1 MENKNKK
8 MYKRIGGGVG
18 ATIGLIAL
26 TTAIICAISFTVY
39 IAVYIKPRAEINLA
53 NLDMNFSSVVYYTDT
68 QTGEYKEF
76 EKLHGSQNR
85 IWADMEEI
93 PKSLGEAFVSIEDER
108 FYKHN
113 GVDWKRTFAAAVNWI
128 IPVGSK
134 YGGGSTITQQ
144 LVKNIT
150 SDNDFSVVRKLLEIF
165 RALDI
170 ERKLE
175 KDEILEYYMNTVYF
189 GRNAYGVRTAAV
201 TYFGKDVSELSLAQC
216 AVIAGITNNP
226 SLYDPFA
233 YPENIKKRQ
242 ELILDNLLKHKKITA
257 EECAAAK
264 AEPLNYVSIEQTAEN
279 NEPQSYFIDEVM
291 NNVIDDLVEQKGYSK
306 QVATNMV
313 YSGGLQIY
321 STVDPKVQSAMETV
335 FESDKN
341 VPGKRGKNGKYPE
354 AAMVILDPFSGE
366 VRGIVGGKG
375 EKEGSRVLN
384 RATQTYRAPGSSIK
398 PIAVYGPA
406 IDQGVITPYSV
417 LTDMP
422 QDVLGG
428 KLWPINSTN
437 GGDYAGQMTA
447 NFAVEQSINTVAID
461 VLKKLTP
468 DKSFEYLTQKLGLKE
483 LIAKQTTSN
492 GKIITDIAIA
502 PLALGGL
509 TKGVTVMEMAAAY
522 APFLNDG
529 IYTEPKTYTKVLD
542 ADGEVL
548 LENKP
553 KTTLAFQNEKTS
565 YYVTHML
572 KNVVTNGV
580 AKQANLGRID
590 TAGKTGSTSENN
602 DRWFVGYT
610 PYYVGATWYGYD
622 EQQRVSGAGANPS
635 ATLWKMVMDIVHKDL
650 PNKKFPTNNDFL
662 NAQYCADSGLKPNE
676 WCALDVRGTRVRT
689 GYYHKSDVPTEI
701 CNIHKSIKI
710 DKVTKMQA
718 TEFCPET
725 DTAVVGIMDLTRLF
739 KTQATLRDGDF
750 AITIDNAPIGSG
762 VPTVGTGGA
771 KYGTICTVH
780 NHLTAPETNPEDIPV
795 EPGTE
800 EIPGTEETPGEVVPE
815 NPTSPIE
822 PIKPITPIPP
832 SEKPDNSGQTGETGQ
847 AGQIPVINN
856 Q

>member
-1 MENKNKK
+1 MDNQKKK
-8 MYKRIGGGVG
+8 MYKRVGSGIG
-18 ATIGLIAL
+18 ATIGLIIL
-26 TTAIICAISFTVY
+26 TTIIILAIVFTVY
-39 IAVYIKPRAEINLA
+39 IAAYIKPRAEINLA
-53 NLDMNFSSVVYYTDT
+53 NMNMNFSSIVYYTDK

-76 EKLHGSQNR
+76 EKLHGSQHR

-93 PKSLGEAFVSIEDER
+93 PKELGEAFVSIEDER

-150 SDNDFSVVRKLLEIF
+150 SDNEFSVQRKLLEIF

-201 TYFGKDVSELSLAQC
+201 TYFGKDVSELSLAQS

-226 SLYDPFA
+226 SLYDPFT

-257 EECAAAK
+257 EQCEAAK
-264 AEPLNYVSIEQTAEN
+264 VEPLNYVSAEQTAEN

-291 NNVIDDLVEQKGYSK
+291 NNVIEDLIEQKGYSK

-335 FESDKN
+335 FENDKN
-341 VPGKRGKNGKYPE
+341 VPGVRGKNGKYPE

-375 EKEGSRVLN
+375 KKEGSRVLN
-384 RATQTYRAPGSSIK
+384 RATQTYRGPGSAIK
-398 PIAVYGPA
+398 PISVYGPA
-406 IDQGVITPYSV
+406 IDQDLITPYSV

-437 GGDYAGQMTA
+437 GGDYAGQVTA
-447 NFAVEQSINTVAID
+447 NFAVEQSINTVAIN
-461 VLKKLTP
+461 VLNKLTP
-468 DKSFEYLTQKLGLKE
+468 DKAFEYLTQKLGFKG
-483 LIAKQTTSN
+483 LIAKQTTNS
-492 GKIITDIAIA
+492 GKIITDIAVA

-522 APFLNDG
+522 SPFINDG
-529 IYTEPKTYTKVLD
+529 IYSEPITYTKVLD
-542 ADGEVL
+542 ANGEVL
-548 LENKP
+548 LENKAE
-553 KTTLAFQNEKTS
+553 TTLAFQNEKTS
-565 YYVTHML
+565 YYITHML

-635 ATLWKMVMDIVHKDL
+635 ATLWKMVMEIVHKEL
-650 PNKKFPTNNDFL
+650 PDKKFPVSSNFIT
-662 NAQYCADSGLKPNE
+662 AEYCADSGLKPNE
-676 WCALDVRGTRVRT
+676 WCLLDVRGSRVRS
-689 GYYHKSDVPTEI
+689 GYYHKADKPTEV
-701 CNIHKSIKI
+701 CNIHKPIKI
-710 DKVTKMQA
+710 DKTTKMQA
-718 TEFCPET
+718 TEFCPEA

-739 KTQATLRDGDF
+739 KAKATLRDGDF
-750 AITIDNAPIGSG
+750 AITIDNAPVGSG
-762 VPTVGTGGA
+762 VPTVGTGSA
-771 KYGTICTVH
+771 KYGTLCTVH
-780 NHLTAPETNPEDIPV
+780 NHLTTPDIEPGDIPDDTGGEGITPPDGIVPETPV
-795 EPGTE
+795 APIVPIVPGDSTS
-800 EIPGTEETPGEVVPE
+800 TPE
-815 NPTSPIE
+815 N
-822 PIKPITPIPP
+822 
-832 SEKPDNSGQTGETGQ
+832 
-847 AGQIPVINN
+847 GQIPVINN
-856 Q
+856 P

>member
-1 MENKNKK
+1 MDNKK
-8 MYKRIGGGVG
+8 KQIYKRVG
-18 ATIGLIAL
+18 SGIAATIGLIVL
-26 TTAIICAISFTVY
+26 TTAIILAMLFTVY
-39 IAVYIKPRAEINLA
+39 IAAYIKPRAQINLA
-53 NLDMNFSSVVYYTDT
+53 NLNMNFSSVVYYTDK

-85 IWADMEEI
+85 VWADMQEI
-93 PKSLGEAFVSIEDER
+93 PSALGESFVSIEDER

-113 GVDWKRTFAAAVNWI
+113 GVDWKRTFAAAVNWV

-150 SDNDFSVVRKLLEIF
+150 SDNEFSVQRKLLEIF

-170 ERKLE
+170 ERKLS

-226 SLYDPFA
+226 SLYDPFT

-242 ELILDNLLKHKKITA
+242 ELILDNLLKHKKITKA
-257 EECAAAK
+257 ECDAAK
-264 AEPLNYVSIEQTAEN
+264 AEPLNYLSVEQTEEN

-291 NNVIDDLVEQKGYSK
+291 NNVIDDLIKQKGYSK
-306 QVATNMV
+306 QVATSMV

-335 FESDKN
+335 FENDTIARG
-341 VPGKRGKNGKYPE
+341 VRGKNGKYPE
-354 AAMVILDPFSGE
+354 SAMVILDPFSGE
-366 VRGIVGGKG
+366 VRGIIGGKG
-375 EKEGSRVLN
+375 KKEGSRVLN
-384 RATQTYRAPGSSIK
+384 RATQTYRGPGSAIK
-398 PIAVYGPA
+398 PISVYGPA
-406 IDQGVITPYSV
+406 IDQDVITPYSV

-468 DKSFEYLTQKLGLKE
+468 DKAFEYLTQKLGFKGI
-483 LIAKQTTSN
+483 IAKQVTNS
-492 GKIITDIAIA
+492 GKIITDIAVA

-522 APFLNDG
+522 APFINDG
-529 IYTEPKTYTKVLD
+529 IYSEPITYTKVLD
-542 ADGEVL
+542 AGGEVL
-548 LENKP
+548 LEK
-553 KTTLAFQNEKTS
+553 KTETTLAFQNEKTA
-565 YYVTHML
+565 YYITHML

-650 PNKKFPTNNDFL
+650 PDKKFPTNNNFL
-662 NAQYCADSGLKPNE
+662 TADYCSDSGFKPNE
-676 WCALDVRGTRVRT
+676 WCSLDVRGSRVRS
-689 GYYHKSDVPTEI
+689 GYYHKSDVPTEV
-701 CNIHKSIKI
+701 CNIHKPIKI
-710 DKVTKMQA
+710 DKTTKMQA
-718 TEFCPET
+718 TDFCPEA

-739 KTQATLRDGDF
+739 KAKATLRDGDF
-750 AITIDNAPIGSG
+750 AITIDNPPIGSG
-762 VPTVGTGGA
+762 VPTVGPGVA
-771 KYGTICTVH
+771 KYGTLCTVH
-780 NHLTAPETNPEDIPV
+780 NHLTAPPLQPGAT
-795 EPGTE
+795 EPG
-800 EIPGTEETPGEVVPE
+800 IDNGDSQVPDETIPE
-815 NPTSPIE
+815 NPTIV
-822 PIKPITPIPP
+822 
-832 SEKPDNSGQTGETGQ
+832 PDGEINFPET
-847 AGQIPVINN
+847 GQIPVISKP
-856 Q
+856 